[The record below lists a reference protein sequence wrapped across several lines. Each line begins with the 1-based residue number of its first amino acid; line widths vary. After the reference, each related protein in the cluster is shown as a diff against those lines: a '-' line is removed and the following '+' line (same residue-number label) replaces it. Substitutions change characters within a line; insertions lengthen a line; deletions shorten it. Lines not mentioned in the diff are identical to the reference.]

1 MSANHVNSEEPEVT
15 GVAPVEVTS
24 RRDPAQFGGA
34 EHDFS
39 LVTGGPLF
47 QMYRRTHLVIDPL
60 ELLRRRIVVITAI
73 AWLPLLFLSLLDLF
87 SGRAVE
93 VSFLRDVEVHARFL
107 VALPVLIFAEVIV
120 HSRLKPA
127 VRRFVERRIVVPED
141 LQRFDRMIDSA
152 VRLRNSNVL
161 EIGLLVIVY
170 TAGLWLWGSR
180 IPINSATWYA
190 MPGGRWHLTPAGY
203 WYVFV
208 SIPIV
213 QFVLLRWYLK
223 LFIWF
228 RFLWQVSRLKLH
240 LVPTHPDRCAGL
252 GFLGGGSYAFG
263 PLLFAQGA
271 MLAGVVASRVLYQG
285 QKLMSFKMQIGG
297 FVVFFVFAILCPLL
311 MFTPQMLAAKRRGLA
326 EFGQIAQDYVDEFET
341 RWVNHNSPEPDE
353 LLGSGDIQSLADLD
367 GSFSVVNEMRWV
379 PVKLN
384 DAVRLAAATAAP
396 FVPLLFTVFSLE
408 ELVTRLVKMLF

>member
-1 MSANHVNSEEPEVT
+1 
-15 GVAPVEVTS
+15 
-24 RRDPAQFGGA
+24 
-34 EHDFS
+34 
-39 LVTGGPLF
+39 
-47 QMYRRTHLVIDPL
+47 
-60 ELLRRRIVVITAI
+60 
-73 AWLPLLFLSLLDLF
+73 
-87 SGRAVE
+87 
-93 VSFLRDVEVHARFL
+93 
-107 VALPVLIFAEVIV
+107 
-120 HSRLKPA
+120 
-127 VRRFVERRIVVPED
+127 
-141 LQRFDRMIDSA
+141 MIDSA

-180 IPINSATWYA
+180 IPISSATWYA

-367 GSFSVVNEMRWV
+367 GSFSVVNEMRSV